1 MRVELVVAAPKDKQG
16 GEGLSYASEAM
27 ADAFRGLGVLS
38 ADSDAYDACKWSAL
52 SDMVLY
58 NEDIYDATIVSS
70 DTVDLWVVSLIK
82 GVSADSINTDW

>member
-1 MRVELVVAAPKDKQG
+1 MRVELVVAAPEDKQG
-16 GEGLSYASEAM
+16 GEGLSYAEASM

-52 SDMVLY
+52 SDMLLD
-58 NEDIYDATIVSS
+58 ERIYDATIVSS

-82 GVSADSINTDW
+82 GVSADSINTEW